1 MQIARNLNVSFR
13 RIYISNICIQTEK
26 GRFSLVGKEVKKA
39 KAGFIVSLIGGII
52 ILIGD
57 IIGYV
62 WREELMG
69 ELGFVTGAEEIV
81 EIIFVTF
88 FALGL
93 LWAILVI
100 VGAALIW
107 TGKTTAGGVLAIVF
121 SILSLILSLS
131 AGGFVI
137 GMILGI
143 VGGALGIA
151 KK

>member
-1 MQIARNLNVSFR
+1 MTS
-13 RIYISNICIQTEK
+13 E
-26 GRFSLVGKEVKKA
+26 EVKKA

-52 ILIGD
+52 ILITDIAMYAGFAELGILEVFGMAGD
-57 IIGYV
+57 ILFG
-62 WREELMG
+62 
-69 ELGFVTGAEEIV
+69 LGI
-81 EIIFVTF
+81 
-88 FALGL
+88 

-107 TGKTTAGGVLAIVF
+107 TGKTTAGGIVAILF
-121 SILSLILSLS
+121 SILSIFSL
-131 AGGFVI
+131 ALGGFVI